1 VIHLKFCR
9 LPKWQ
14 IRPARVLQ
22 APSCDS
28 HSQKSNVT
36 EDADQTILFF
46 SCLLHSF
53 FQEESPKLA
62 KHKRRRRFLLSV
74 RLTDTISVMPS
85 KIRGGASRPRVT
97 INESKASI
105 YTSLQLTDSL
115 QDKQDSSCTSVGSGA
130 SGNSFA
136 FRIDWSDGDFENTF
150 EDKDPDLLR
159 MPKTREGRR
168 QVHNGD
174 DDERLNLSRE
184 VSHQQEEYRSN
195 AVSLA
200 INGGPSSFSIHEQS
214 YDDIAPD
221 LVALHSSE
229 EDTSGGGSTPSRQL
243 SSPSSSIRRVAMN
256 KQFPASLSIPAASSQ
271 DRFDAAS
278 LVSEL
283 SPPRPRQ
290 QPRINLDP
298 TLRKAQEKRMYWMK
312 RAASCL
318 AECGIDN
325 LETAD
330 AYMELG
336 LAELQIGDYAA
347 AKSSFE
353 LAYCTFRRFRKHVA
367 VAKALDCLGVTNS
380 RCGAA
385 YLAKALELLQEAF
398 QIRRQE
404 LGVWHVDTVDTMN
417 RIAKVHA
424 LANNFPEARRCYWEV
439 FWVRKGIFGAQHPG
453 VAVAAHDLAN
463 AFVKLG
469 SLEDGSNFYQIAMEI
484 FDRMELPSGNPAV
497 SKLLRDMKQLEET
510 DRYAEI

>member
-1 VIHLKFCR
+1 
-9 LPKWQ
+9 
-14 IRPARVLQ
+14 
-22 APSCDS
+22 
-28 HSQKSNVT
+28 
-36 EDADQTILFF
+36 
-46 SCLLHSF
+46 
-53 FQEESPKLA
+53 
-62 KHKRRRRFLLSV
+62 
-74 RLTDTISVMPS
+74 MPS
-85 KIRGGASRPRVT
+85 EIRSGASRPRVT

-105 YTSLQLTDSL
+105 YTSLQLTDLL

-136 FRIDWSDGDFENTF
+136 FRIDWSDGDFENSF
-150 EDKDPDLLR
+150 EDKDPDLLQ
-159 MPKTREGRR
+159 MPNKRERRR
-168 QVHNGD
+168 QAHNG

-214 YDDIAPD
+214 YDYNAPD
-221 LVALHSSE
+221 LIALHSSE
-229 EDTSGGGSTPSRQL
+229 EDTSGGESTPSRQL
-243 SSPSSSIRRVAMN
+243 SSPSSSIRRVTLG
-256 KQFPASLSIPAASSQ
+256 KQFPTSLSIPAAPSH
-271 DRFDAAS
+271 DRFDAVS

-290 QPRINLDP
+290 QPPIDP
-298 TLRKAQEKRMYWMK
+298 KLRKAQEMRMHWMK

-318 AECGIDN
+318 AESGIDN

-336 LAELQIGDYAA
+336 MVELQVGDYAA

-380 RCGAA
+380 RCGAE
-385 YLAKALELLQEAF
+385 YLGKALELLQEAF

-497 SKLLRDMKQLEET
+497 SKLLRDMKQLEEQ